1 MKRLLQ
7 IFIISLPLVTSF
19 STLDPTLSIRI
30 LFLAI
35 FVSIVLLI
43 VLFSKDGI
51 DMQIVKH
58 PFSIIYLALICSYL
72 ISSYVNGFT
81 PDGHVIILKLCLFYV
96 FLLLV
101 LHLFREFG
109 IEFIL
114 KPILYFSLIISLLY
128 FVQVVDFYL
137 DVSGIYT
144 EKTNLVFNTLSST
157 MANKNLMAS
166 VQFLC
171 LPFIIY
177 LYAIS
182 NKFFKTLCVVAI
194 LLFVLSLVLS
204 QTRAVF
210 AAIFVF
216 VFVMMLFNRSF
227 LNKKH
232 YIYIFLSVILFLGA
246 SFLLLKQ
253 SNRYDVFVHK
263 IEKLVNFSESG
274 RYKLYNSTF
283 QMIQDKPIIGVGAG
297 NWKVE
302 AWQYGL
308 YKDNIGESFAQ
319 RPHNDFL
326 WTWSEGGVVAMISY
340 LLLFLIILRESYL
353 RYNNSEGKE
362 RLLYSLLFSVTVGY
376 AIISFF
382 DFPMERVP
390 HNILFLIIAAVVLS
404 KGIKSAKKKIEI
416 PKYIIVVFFLISTYT
431 ITFSYNRYQ
440 KEIHIRN
447 AIDFKGE
454 GSNNL
459 LIKAIT
465 VAYDPDYYEMDN
477 TGTPLLWYRGE
488 GYFNLSTINEIK
500 GRYKKAKE
508 YQDMA
513 FSDFKESYIVNPN
526 HVHVLNNLATIYE
539 MQVERKK
546 AKEYYYKALEIIPTL
561 KESRVNL
568 AVILFYEKEYEQA
581 LDVILESKVYPF
593 YSERQKKRQNIKEKI
608 NRYDNSLK
616 VIVNSWA
623 NSLINKSEEETLR
636 IKNILNSFDK
646 KPDFAEKRM
655 REIKKIKDNEQ
666 CDYLTALIK
675 RYNLNK

>member
-1 MKRLLQ
+1 MKKLLQ
-7 IFIISLPLVTSF
+7 IFIILIPLVISF
-19 STLDPTLSIRI
+19 STSDPTLGIRI
-30 LFLAI
+30 LFLSI
-35 FVSIVLLI
+35 FVSIVLLFF
-43 VLFSKDGI
+43 LSSKYGI

-58 PFSIIYLALICSYL
+58 PFSIIYLLLISSYL
-72 ISSYVNGFT
+72 ISTYINGFT
-81 PDGHVIILKLCLFYV
+81 PEGKIIILKLYLFYV
-96 FLLLV
+96 FLLFV
-101 LHLFREFG
+101 LHLLRKFG
-109 IEFIL
+109 IEFIF

-128 FVQVVDFYL
+128 FVQVIDFYL
-137 DVSGIYT
+137 NLFGFNL
-144 EKTNLVFNTLSST
+144 EKTNLEFNKLSST
-157 MANKNLMAS
+157 MSNINLMAS

-171 LPFIIY
+171 LPFILY

-216 VFVMMLFNRSF
+216 VFVMMLFNRSL

-283 QMIQDKPIIGVGAG
+283 QMIQDKPITGVGSG

-302 AWQYGL
+302 AWKYGL
-308 YKDNIGESFAQ
+308 YKDNMGESFAQ

-326 WTWSEGGVVAMISY
+326 WTWSEGGIVAMISY

-390 HNILFLIIAAVVLS
+390 HNILFLIIAAIVLS
-404 KGIKSAKKKIEI
+404 KGIKSTKKKMEI

-440 KEIHIRN
+440 KAIHVRN

-454 GSNNL
+454 GNNNL

-465 VAYDPDYYEMDN
+465 EAYDPDYYEMDN
-477 TGTPLLWYRGE
+477 TATPLLWYRGV
-488 GYFNLSTINEIK
+488 GYFNLQ
-500 GRYKKAKE
+500 RYDLAL
-508 YQDMA
+508 Q
-513 FSDFKESYIVNPN
+513 DFKESYIVNPN

-539 MQVERKK
+539 IKGNHKE
-546 AKEYYYKALEIIPTL
+546 AKEYYYKALEVIPTF

-568 AVILFYEKEYEQA
+568 AAILFNEKEYEQA
-581 LDVILESKVYPF
+581 LDVILESKVYP
-593 YSERQKKRQNIKEKI
+593 YWRRKKEGDNYDKYLKI
-608 NRYDNSLK
+608 
-616 VIVNSWA
+616 IVNSWS
-623 NSLINKSEEETLR
+623 NGLLNKSEEETLR
-636 IKNILNSFDK
+636 IKNILNSFEK
-646 KPDFAEKRM
+646 NPDFAEKRM
-655 REIKKIKDNEQ
+655 REIKLNRDNL
-666 CDYLTALIK
+666 DISYLDALVETYK
-675 RYNLNK
+675 K

>member
-1 MKRLLQ
+1 MKKLLQ
-7 IFIISLPLVTSF
+7 IFIILLPLVTSL
-19 STLDPTLSIRI
+19 STSDPTLSIRI

-43 VLFSKDGI
+43 VLFSKDVI

-72 ISSYVNGFT
+72 ISSYINGFT

-101 LHLFREFG
+101 LHLFREFR

-128 FVQVVDFYL
+128 FYQVVDFYL
-137 DVSGIYT
+137 DVSGFYP

-171 LPFIIY
+171 LPFILY
-177 LYAIS
+177 LYASS
-182 NKFFKTLCVVAI
+182 NKFFKKLCVVAI

-216 VFVMMLFNRSF
+216 VFVMMLFNRSL

-246 SFLLLKQ
+246 SFLLLKK
-253 SNRYDVFVHK
+253 SNRYDVFVQK
-263 IEKLVNFSESG
+263 TEKLMNFSELG

-302 AWQYGL
+302 AWKYGL

-362 RLLYSLLFSVTVGY
+362 RLLHSLLFSVTLGY

-382 DFPMERVP
+382 DFPMERVS

-404 KGIKSAKKKIEI
+404 KGIESTKKEIEI

-440 KEIHIRN
+440 KEIHVRN

-454 GSNNL
+454 GNNNL

-465 VAYDPDYYEMDN
+465 EAYDPDYYEMDN
-477 TGTPLLWYRGE
+477 TGTPLLWYRGV
-488 GYFNLSTINEIK
+488 GYFNL
-500 GRYKKAKE
+500 KKFDLAL
-508 YQDMA
+508 Q
-513 FSDFKESYIVNPN
+513 DFKESYIVNPN

-539 MQVERKK
+539 IKGKHKK
-546 AKEYYYKALEIIPTL
+546 AKEYYYKALEVIPTF

-568 AVILFYEKEYEQA
+568 AAILYNEKEYEQA
-581 LDVILESKVYPF
+581 LDVILESKINNYWT
-593 YSERQKKRQNIKEKI
+593 RKKENDNYDKYLKI
-608 NRYDNSLK
+608 
-616 VIVNSWA
+616 IVNSWA
-623 NSLINKSEEETLR
+623 NSLIANSTEEDLR
-636 IKNILNSFDK
+636 IKNILNSFEK
-646 KPDFAEKRM
+646 NPNFAEKRM

>member
-1 MKRLLQ
+1 MKKILQ
-7 IFIISLPLVTSF
+7 IFIILIPLVISF
-19 STLDPTLSIRI
+19 STSDPTLGIRI
-30 LFLAI
+30 LFLSI
-35 FVSIVLLI
+35 FASIVLLLF
-43 VLFSKDGI
+43 LFSKDGI

-58 PFSIIYLALICSYL
+58 PFSVIYLLLISSYL
-72 ISSYVNGFT
+72 ISTYINGFT
-81 PDGHVIILKLCLFYV
+81 PEGKIIILKLYLFYV
-96 FLLLV
+96 FLLFV
-101 LHLFREFG
+101 LHLLRKFG
-109 IEFIL
+109 IEFIF

-137 DVSGIYT
+137 DVSGFYP
-144 EKTNLVFNTLSST
+144 EKTNLAFNKLSST

-171 LPFIIY
+171 LPFILY
-177 LYAIS
+177 LYTIS
-182 NKFFKTLCVVAI
+182 NKLFKTLCVVAI
-194 LLFVLSLVLS
+194 FSFVLSLVLL

-216 VFVMMLFNRSF
+216 VFIMILFNKSL

-253 SNRYDVFVHK
+253 SNRYNVFVHK
-263 IEKLVNFSESG
+263 TEKLINFSESG

-283 QMIQDKPIIGVGAG
+283 QIIKDKPIIGVGAG

-302 AWQYGL
+302 AWNYGL
-308 YKDNIGESFAQ
+308 YKDNIGNSFAQ

-326 WTWSEGGVVAMISY
+326 WTWSEGGILAIISY

-382 DFPMERVP
+382 DFPMERVS
-390 HNILFLIIAAVVLS
+390 HNMLFLIIAAVVLN
-404 KGIKSAKKKIEI
+404 KGIKSTKKKIEI

-440 KEIHIRN
+440 KEIHVRN

-454 GSNNL
+454 GNNNL

-465 VAYDPDYYEMDN
+465 EAYDPKYYEMDN
-477 TGTPLLWYRGE
+477 TATPLLWYRGV
-488 GYFNLSTINEIK
+488 GYFNLQ
-500 GRYKKAKE
+500 RYDLAL
-508 YQDMA
+508 Q
-513 FSDFKESYIVNPN
+513 DFKESYIVNPN

-539 MQVERKK
+539 IKGKHNK
-546 AKEYYYKALEIIPTL
+546 AKEYYYKALEVIPTF

-568 AVILFYEKEYEQA
+568 AAILFNEKEYEQA
-581 LDVILESKVYPF
+581 LDVILESKVYP
-593 YSERQKKRQNIKEKI
+593 YWRRKKEGDNYDKYLKI
-608 NRYDNSLK
+608 
-616 VIVNSWA
+616 IVNSWA
-623 NSLINKSEEETLR
+623 NSLINKSEEEKLR

-646 KPDFAEKRM
+646 NPNFAEKRM
-655 REIKKIKDNEQ
+655 REIKLNRDNL
-666 CDYLTALIK
+666 DISYLDALVETYK
-675 RYNLNK
+675 K

>member
-1 MKRLLQ
+1 MKKLLQ
-7 IFIISLPLVTSF
+7 IFVILLPLVTSF
-19 STLDPTLSIRI
+19 STSDPTLSIRI

-43 VLFSKDGI
+43 VLFSKDVI
-51 DMQIVKH
+51 DMQIVRH
-58 PFSIIYLALICSYL
+58 PFSVIYLLIIFSYL
-72 ISSYVNGFT
+72 ISSYINRFT
-81 PDGHVIILKLCLFYV
+81 PDGHVIILKLYLFYV

-171 LPFIIY
+171 LPFILY

-216 VFVMMLFNRSF
+216 VFVMMLFNRSL

-253 SNRYDVFVHK
+253 SNRYDVFVRK
-263 IEKLVNFSESG
+263 MEKLINFSESG

-302 AWQYGL
+302 AWEYGL

-326 WTWSEGGVVAMISY
+326 WTWSEGGIVAMISY

-404 KGIKSAKKKIEI
+404 KGIKSTKKKIEI

-454 GSNNL
+454 GNYNL

-465 VAYDPDYYEMDN
+465 EAYDPDYYEMDN
-477 TGTPLLWYRGE
+477 TGTPLLWYRGV
-488 GYFNLSTINEIK
+488 GYFNLQ
-500 GRYKKAKE
+500 RYKLAL
-508 YQDMA
+508 Q
-513 FSDFKESYIVNPN
+513 DFKESYIVNPN

-539 MQVERKK
+539 IKGERKK
-546 AKEYYYKALEIIPTL
+546 AKEYYYKALEVIPTF

-568 AVILFYEKEYEQA
+568 SAILYNEKEYEQA
-581 LDVILESKVYPF
+581 LDIILESKVYP
-593 YSERQKKRQNIKEKI
+593 YLRRKKERDNYDKYLKI
-608 NRYDNSLK
+608 
-616 VIVNSWA
+616 IVDSWA
-623 NSLINKSEEETLR
+623 DIMTNTSEEEILR
-636 IKNILNSFDK
+636 TSQILNRFEKNPS
-646 KPDFAEKRM
+646 FAEKTM
-655 REIKKIKDNEQ
+655 REVKLNRD
-666 CDYLTALIK
+666 
-675 RYNLNK
+675 NLNISYLDALVETYNTESEWHNNKK